1 MGIALLAL
9 GAAVAAIVVAY
20 VQAQR
25 VLAAQRETVRVRSIF
40 SRYVSPIILDEL
52 LERRDARAFTAK
64 SGYATV
70 LVCRI
75 WNFALFAEQ
84 LEHEETLRYLNEFYT
99 VAGRS
104 IQKHRGMVDKFLG
117 DGISGAFGFPLEDPL
132 QEEHA
137 VRAAI
142 DIIRLVDGLNQR
154 WVREGRKPLRV
165 GIGINSG
172 NVVAGEVGYPQRR
185 EYTVVGLPAIV
196 ASRVQERTEPMS
208 AYIIVTEATIEPVRT
223 MFINVSA
230 GTVPLRGMKRNEKC
244 YVIRGLAKPEEKDNL
259 LLPPPQAFPR
269 TRVDD
274 PIEGQATFD
283 KRIAGLPERDPNAPR
298 EFSEPQAR
306 TPLPRSQPK
315 APPPPPKRRA
325 VPPPPPSKKLD
336 IPETAG
342 FGAYEDSPALPDP
355 LAAEGYYE
363 DDSGRPP
370 LKLPP

>member
-9 GAAVAAIVVAY
+9 GAAVAAVVVAY

-25 VLAAQRETVRVRSIF
+25 VLAAQRETARVRGIF
-40 SRYVSPIILDEL
+40 SRYVSPIIVDEL
-52 LERRDARAFTAK
+52 LERRDPRAFSAK

-137 VRAAI
+137 IRAAI

-196 ASRVQERTEPMS
+196 ATRVQERTEPMS
-208 AYIIVTEATIEPVRT
+208 AYIIVTESTIEPVRT

-283 KRIAGLPERDPNAPR
+283 KRIAGLPERDPNQR
-298 EFSEPQAR
+298 EYAEPAAK
-306 TPLPRSQPK
+306 TPLPKSRP
-315 APPPPPKRRA
+315 APPKRTPPPEPPPK
-325 VPPPPPSKKLD
+325 KLT

-342 FGAYEDSPALPDP
+342 FGAYDDSPALPDP
-355 LAAEGYYE
+355 VAAEGYYE

>member
-9 GAAVAAIVVAY
+9 AAAVAAIVVAY

-25 VLAAQRETVRVRSIF
+25 VIAAQRETVRVRSIF
-40 SRYVSPIILDEL
+40 SRYVSPNILDEL

-84 LEHEETLRYLNEFYT
+84 MEHEETLRYLNDFYT

-137 VRAAI
+137 IRAAV
-142 DIIRLVDGLNQR
+142 DIIRLVDGMNQR

-208 AYIIVTEATIEPVRT
+208 AYIIVTESTLEPVRT

-244 YVIRGLAKPEEKDNL
+244 YVIRGLAKPEEKDSL

-269 TRVDD
+269 TRIDD
-274 PIEGQATFD
+274 PIEGQSTFD
-283 KRIAGLPERDPNAPR
+283 KRIAGLPERDPDLSQPR
-298 EFSEPQAR
+298 EFSEPQPRA
-306 TPLPRSQPK
+306 PLPK
-315 APPPPPKRRA
+315 AAPPPPKRR
-325 VPPPPPSKKLD
+325 VPPPPLTKKRLD

-342 FGAYEDSPALPDP
+342 FGAYDNSPALPDP
-355 LAAEGYYE
+355 IAAEGYYE

>member
-1 MGIALLAL
+1 MGVALLAL
-9 GAAVAAIVVAY
+9 AAAVAAAVVAY
-20 VQAQR
+20 VQGRR
-25 VLAAQRETVRVRSIF
+25 VIAAQRETSRVRQIF
-40 SRYVSPIILDEL
+40 SRYVSPVVLDEL
-52 LERRDARAFTAK
+52 LERRDPRAFSAK
-64 SGYATV
+64 SGYATI

-84 LEHEETLRYLNEFYT
+84 LEHEEALRYLNDFYT
-99 VAGRS
+99 LAGRS

-117 DGISGAFGFPLEDPL
+117 DGVSGAFGFPLEDPV

-142 DIIRLVDGLNQR
+142 DIIRLVDGMNRQYASQ
-154 WVREGRKPLRV
+154 GRKPLRV

-185 EYTVVGLPAIV
+185 EYTVIGLPGIV

-208 AYIIVTEATIEPVRT
+208 AYIIVTETTLEPVRT
-223 MFINVSA
+223 MFINVPA

-244 YVIRGLAKPEEKDNL
+244 FVIRGLAKAEEKDNL
-259 LLPPPQAFPR
+259 LLPPPQAFAR
-269 TRVDD
+269 TRVDEVA
-274 PIEGQATFD
+274 EGKPTFD
-283 KRIAGLPERDPNAPR
+283 KRIAAIPERDPNERIFEAPP
-298 EFSEPQAR
+298 EQ
-306 TPLPRSQPK
+306 TPLPQPK
-315 APPPPPKRRA
+315 PRPAPPPTPAK
-325 VPPPPPSKKLD
+325 SKID

-342 FGAYEDSPALPDP
+342 FGAYDDSPALPDP
-355 LAAEGYYE
+355 VAAEGYYE

>member
-1 MGIALLAL
+1 MGIALLAIA
-9 GAAVAAIVVAY
+9 AAVAAMVVAY

-25 VLAAQRETVRVRSIF
+25 VIAAQRETVRVRSIF
-40 SRYVSPIILDEL
+40 SRYVSPNIVDEL
-52 LERRDARAFTAK
+52 LERRDPRAFSAK

-84 LEHEETLRYLNEFYT
+84 LEHEETLRYLNDFYT
-99 VAGRS
+99 LAGRS

-137 VRAAI
+137 IRAAI
-142 DIIRLVDGLNQR
+142 DIVRLVDGMNQR
-154 WVREGRKPLRV
+154 WIREGRKPLRI

-208 AYIIVTEATIEPVRT
+208 AYIIVTETTIEPVRT

-274 PIEGQATFD
+274 VAEGSPTFD
-283 KRIAGLPERDPNAPR
+283 KRIAGLPERDPNQR
-298 EFSEPQAR
+298 EFAEPEPRA
-306 TPLPRSQPK
+306 PLPKARPDPPPK
-315 APPPPPKRRA
+315 RRVPPPPPPK
-325 VPPPPPSKKLD
+325 KKLD

-342 FGAYEDSPALPDP
+342 FGAYDDTPALPDP
-355 LAAEGYYE
+355 MAAEGYYE